1 MFLERLTELMSENKT
16 NRSIVSKAT
25 GIPETTFS
33 GWYNAQ
39 TSPSLDKLTKLA
51 DYFEV
56 SIDYLVGRSN
66 DIGIIQTNANL
77 SDFQNELLTAVAR
90 LPMDYQRE
98 VLGFALA
105 LER

>member
-1 MFLERLTELMSENKT
+1 MFLKRLTELMNENKT

-39 TSPSLDKLTKLA
+39 TSPSLDKLSKLA

-66 DIGIIQTNANL
+66 DVGIIETNANL
-77 SDFQNELLTAVAR
+77 TSFQNNLLTIVSK
-90 LPMDYQRE
+90 LPKEDQYQ
-98 VLGFALA
+98 VLGFAQALA
-105 LER
+105 K